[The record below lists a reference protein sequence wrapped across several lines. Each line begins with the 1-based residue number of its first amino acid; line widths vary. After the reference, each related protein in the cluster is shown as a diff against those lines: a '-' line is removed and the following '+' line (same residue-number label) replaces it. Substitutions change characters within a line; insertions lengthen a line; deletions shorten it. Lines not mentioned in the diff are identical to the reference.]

1 MTERAEAVP
10 PGRLARL
17 ASLLLRPEDAAALA
31 AFRFCFGV
39 LGCVSAIRFLAY
51 GWVDEFFVKPRFFL
65 SYWGF
70 DWLAPLSARGM
81 HALFVA
87 LAVVS
92 ACVAVGFLYRA
103 AIVLFLLGFT
113 YVQLLDVTN
122 YLNHYYLVSL
132 LALLL
137 SFMPLHRAYSVDAWL
152 FPKQRSATLPA
163 WCTYLLRVQVGAV
176 YFFAGLAKVNSDW
189 LLHAQPLN
197 IWLSSRTYLP
207 IIGPLLGERWVAFA
221 MSWAGCLFDLTV
233 VAFLLTPRTRVAAYA
248 VVLFFHGVTKLLFP
262 IGMFPAIM
270 VVAALVFFSPSWPRN
285 LARFFRRR
293 ASAPAPALPAPA
305 AAPLPRFFGARVA
318 VAACYCAFQLLW
330 PLRTHLYGGNVLWH
344 EQGIRFSWRVM
355 LREKNGSV
363 TYLVTDP
370 RTGRTQEVPPRK
382 YLNGRQERDFS
393 TQPDL
398 ILRLAQ
404 QIALDFEAREGV
416 RPIVRAHAPVS
427 LNGRPAELLIDPT
440 VDLASISDGLA
451 KATWIRP
458 VPTAPPIHLESLAW
472 HRP

>member
-1 MTERAEAVP
+1 MTERGDGGAAGRLE
-10 PGRLARL
+10 RLARL
-17 ASLLLRPEDAAALA
+17 LLSPKDATALA
-31 AFRFCFGV
+31 AFRFCFGL
-39 LGCVSAIRFLAY
+39 LGCVSAIRFLVY
-51 GWVDEFFVKPRFFL
+51 GWVDELFVKPRVFL
-65 SYWGF
+65 PYWGF
-70 DWLAPLSARGM
+70 DGLAPMSAGGM
-81 HALFVA
+81 HALFVG

-92 ACVAVGFLYRA
+92 ACVALGLFYRV
-103 AIVLFLLGFT
+103 AIVLFLVGFT
-113 YVQLLDVTN
+113 YIQLIDVTN

-137 SFMPLHRAYSVDAWL
+137 SFMPLHRAHSVDAWL
-152 FPKQRSATLPA
+152 FPKIKSATLPA
-163 WCTYLLRVQVGAV
+163 WCTYLLRFQVGAV

-207 IIGPLLGERWVAFA
+207 VIGPLLGERWVAFA

-233 VAFLLTPRTRVAAYA
+233 VAFLLMPRTRVAAYA
-248 VVLFFHGVTKLLFP
+248 VVLFFHAVTKLLFP

-270 VVAALVFFSPSWPRN
+270 VVAALVFFSPSWPQN
-285 LARFFRRR
+285 LLRFFRHHRP
-293 ASAPAPALPAPA
+293 APDAPAPVASPRPAL
-305 AAPLPRFFGARVA
+305 FGARIAIV
-318 VAACYCAFQLLW
+318 ACYCAFQLLW

-363 TYLVTDP
+363 TYLVTNP
-370 RTGRTQEVPPRK
+370 ATGRTQEVPPRK
-382 YLNGRQERDFS
+382 YLNSRQERDFS

-398 ILRLAQ
+398 ILKLAH
-404 QIALDFEAREGV
+404 QIAQDVEAREGI
-416 RPIVRAHAPVS
+416 RPIVRVHAPVS
-427 LNGRPAELLIDPT
+427 LNGRPAELLVDPT

-451 KATWIRP
+451 KAAWIKP
-458 VPTAPPIHLESLAW
+458 SPATPPIHLESLAW